1 MRTWSRLNIVICE
14 SECPSPK
21 KLLKIT
27 TSYEYQT
34 DTSVVPVV
42 QIHIVDLQS
51 LMKHFGQRRS
61 FHCSENMTSPSLP
74 PSHLSC
80 LFSLF
85 HTLYPPSPVLLL
97 PPSNYFFL
105 SFFLKLWHHLVWDVV
120 VVLMLASRWQ
130 PWLMGSAFYWKTASL
145 QYQDEVILLKN
156 ILCIL
161 IHSFKSCNF
170 QSLKATR
177 DLMWS
182 CMLIKWSQ
190 LFVNTVINLKSL

>member
-1 MRTWSRLNIVICE
+1 ML
-14 SECPSPK
+14 CPSPK
-21 KLLKIT
+21 KQLKMMI
-27 TSYEYQT
+27 SYEFQT
-34 DTSVVPVV
+34 DSPVV
-42 QIHIVDLQS
+42 SVALICSVDMQS
-51 LMKHFGQRRS
+51 LMKDFGQRQS

-80 LFSLF
+80 LFSFL
-85 HTLYPPSPVLLL
+85 HTPCPPSPVLLL
-97 PPSNYFFL
+97 SPSNSFFL

-120 VVLMLASRWQ
+120 AVLMLASRWQ
-130 PWLMGSAFYWKTASL
+130 PWLMGRAFYWKTASL

-170 QSLKATR
+170 QSLKAAR

-182 CMLIKWSQ
+182 EC
-190 LFVNTVINLKSL
+190 